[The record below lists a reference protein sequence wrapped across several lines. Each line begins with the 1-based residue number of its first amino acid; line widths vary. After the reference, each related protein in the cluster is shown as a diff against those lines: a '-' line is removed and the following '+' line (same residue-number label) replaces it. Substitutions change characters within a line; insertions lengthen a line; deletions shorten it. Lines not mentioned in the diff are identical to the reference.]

1 MTSKQK
7 CWRFFQDGVWITR
20 YCYIYVATILVI
32 MSETAGLSS
41 SARNRPS
48 KQQYR
53 CNICNKS
60 FDSAEMLESHKRF
73 EHSEPGKSKPPAG
86 VG

>member
-1 MTSKQK
+1 MP
-7 CWRFFQDGVWITR
+7 
-20 YCYIYVATILVI
+20 
-32 MSETAGLSS
+32 ETAGLSS

-73 EHSEPGKSKPPAG
+73 EHNEPGKSKPPAG